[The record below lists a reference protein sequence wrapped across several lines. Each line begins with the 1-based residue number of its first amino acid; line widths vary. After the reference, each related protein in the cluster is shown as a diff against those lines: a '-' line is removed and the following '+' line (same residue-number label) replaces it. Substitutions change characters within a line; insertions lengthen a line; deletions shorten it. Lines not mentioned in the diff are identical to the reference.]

1 MKNGPTTYHSIA
13 RHYIYSRCTKNLN
26 VKAKRS
32 ACRKH
37 MWKYVSCQEQM
48 YQMYVRKQDN
58 MGVYKLKML
67 LFVQRLLKMHLK
79 YSTHT
84 RPGYYLKCTFFR
96 NNFPGSESEKPCQF
110 VSNNVRKAFTPILA
124 LNLMFRWSGCLNLL
138 RSVRIFWTVFGL
150 LADQCPDDLEIVRK
164 I

>member
-1 MKNGPTTYHSIA
+1 
-13 RHYIYSRCTKNLN
+13 
-26 VKAKRS
+26 
-32 ACRKH
+32 
-37 MWKYVSCQEQM
+37 
-48 YQMYVRKQDN
+48 

-84 RPGYYLKCTFFR
+84 RPGYYLKCAFFR
-96 NNFPGSESEKPCQF
+96 NNFPGSESEKPWQF
-110 VSNNVRKAFTPILA
+110 VSNAVQKVFALILA
-124 LNLMFRWSGCLNLL
+124 LADDCPENFELYRILAVEKMFRWSACLNDL

-150 LADQCPDDLEIVRK
+150 LADHCPDDLEIVRM